1 MELKKYTKE
10 YTIRSYECDR
20 NNNLR
25 IVTLMNIFQDMAD
38 INAAQLGLGLEKN
51 VVVEFVHQPQ
61 HSGKGANPLFA
72 GMLEAP

>member
-38 INAAQLGLGLEKN
+38 INAAQLGLGLDYVLSLSLIHISEPKR
-51 VVVEFVHQPQ
+51 H
-61 HSGKGANPLFA
+61 
-72 GMLEAP
+72 

>member
-38 INAAQLGLGLEKN
+38 INAAQLGLGLDY
-51 VVVEFVHQPQ
+51 VL
-61 HSGKGANPLFA
+61 SKGVAWVGSN
-72 GMLEAP
+72 

>member
-25 IVTLMNIFQDMAD
+25 IVTLMNIFRIWQTLM
-38 INAAQLGLGLEKN
+38 L
-51 VVVEFVHQPQ
+51 
-61 HSGKGANPLFA
+61 HSWGWDWT
-72 GMLEAP
+72 MS